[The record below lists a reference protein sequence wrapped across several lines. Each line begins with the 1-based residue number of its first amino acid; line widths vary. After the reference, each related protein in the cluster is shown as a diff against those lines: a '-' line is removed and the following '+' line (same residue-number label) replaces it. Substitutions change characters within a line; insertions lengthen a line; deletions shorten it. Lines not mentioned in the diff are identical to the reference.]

1 MYVCARNKG
10 LAGMELGLVL
20 VHPGHEEPEAE
31 EKSPAGSIRPPL
43 ASLGAKRR
51 ECGDWRPLG
60 GKSVRPAGL
69 GKRGGGGE
77 DALREI
83 IGRAPRFIGRGS
95 TRQRIKMICE
105 LLGVEVSRN
114 ILPACLSLCAAVL
127 KRPPGSRGR
136 GL

>member
-1 MYVCARNKG
+1 MEKGGRERGVYVCARNKG

-60 GKSVRPAGL
+60 GESVRPAGL
-69 GKRGGGGE
+69 GWASGGGGE
-77 DALREI
+77 RMPCARLSE
-83 IGRAPRFIGRGS
+83 GR
-95 TRQRIKMICE
+95 
-105 LLGVEVSRN
+105 
-114 ILPACLSLCAAVL
+114 
-127 KRPPGSRGR
+127 PG
-136 GL
+136 L